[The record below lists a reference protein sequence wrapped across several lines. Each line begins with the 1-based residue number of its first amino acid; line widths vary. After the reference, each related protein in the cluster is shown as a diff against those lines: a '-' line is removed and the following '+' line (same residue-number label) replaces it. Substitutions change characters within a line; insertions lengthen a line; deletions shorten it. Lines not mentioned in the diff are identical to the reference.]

1 MPRATNRLTT
11 KTVAALKTPGMYADG
26 GGLYLRITKALSKQ
40 WVFIFQW
47 AGKRSEMGLGG
58 AAALSLAQARDAR
71 DAAAQ
76 QLRSGQNPITARR
89 AENTPDIPR
98 TGDTFGEVATEV
110 IDGLEAGWKNEKHKA
125 QWRSS
130 LKMYCKPIWS
140 MPVGLI
146 KTEDVKACLT
156 PIWSKLP
163 ETADRVRGRLERVL
177 DAAVVMG
184 KRDPDLANPARWK
197 GHLKLILPTRG
208 KIRRKHHSAMPFEE
222 LPAFMLDLRSRE
234 ALAAR
239 CLELTVLCCTRSGE
253 AFGAHIREFDMAKEE
268 WTIPAERM
276 KAGAPHTI
284 PLVGRALE
292 IVRELLPL
300 TNGYLFPSP
309 GSKAGHLSNMAME
322 MLLRRMGVS
331 KYTVHGM
338 RSTFRDWA
346 GDCTEHPE
354 EIAEMALAHTVGSA
368 VRRAYRRSEALT
380 KRRALMV
387 DWDAFAMGAEP
398 EPDKKAA

>member
-11 KTVAALKTPGMYADG
+11 KTVAALKTPGMHADG

-58 AAALSLAQARDAR
+58 LAALSLAEARAARDSATALIR
-71 DAAAQ
+71 A
-76 QLRSGQNPITARR
+76 GQNPISARQ
-89 AENTPDIPR
+89 AASAPATPR

-110 IDGLEAGWKNEKHKA
+110 IDGLEAGWKNDKHKA

-130 LKMYCKPIWS
+130 LKTYCKPIWDT
-140 MPVGLI
+140 PVGLVD
-146 KTEDVKACLT
+146 TDGVKACLV
-156 PIWSKLP
+156 PIWSTKP
-163 ETADRVRGRLERVL
+163 ETADRVRGRIERVL
-177 DAAVVMG
+177 DSAVVME
-184 KRDPDLANPARWK
+184 KRDGKLANPARWK

-222 LPAFMLDLRSRE
+222 LPAFMADLAGRS

-239 CLELTVLCCTRSGE
+239 ALELLILCCNRTSE
-253 AFGAHIREFDMAKEE
+253 CLGARVSEFDMARNE

-292 IVRELLPL
+292 LVQELHTLAGP
-300 TNGYLFPSP
+300 GGRLFP
-309 GSKAGHLSNMAME
+309 GDGKTGQLSNMSME

-387 DWDAFAMGAEP
+387 DWDAFAMGREPLAIAAE
-398 EPDKKAA
+398 